1 MTTRAH
7 LQGWYEQNT
16 EGLGTVYFAITDEG
30 LLTRVTDTPSAIAF
44 PPRIRNPDTFSIRRV
59 ATFWPWGDTTESMA
73 AVGDLEIDNY
83 DGAYDFLLT
92 ADLRDAPAVFKIV
105 PAGMYSAA
113 NTVANGIV
121 VATVLI
127 DDISCSTED
136 VIRIQFKDTMA
147 RLDAPLPVRYNP
159 PFVDTN
165 AANRM
170 VPLSFGACRNVAPQ
184 LIYEDGIDG
193 SGEPVYR
200 LHDSMLANIAQV
212 RDMGAVLDVNA
223 DPPQVIPALNRSG
236 IQLHTAPAGKLLCDI
251 SNTGTQAI
259 APGATDVLNGTGL
272 LTTWPVSGSPPT
284 GWTYGGTGTNSRVGT
299 PNYPQDYCMNMS
311 TQHQYTSV
319 DDALYAYVTTPFLLP
334 GQTYRIK
341 FTLDRMT
348 APTGTVLTGGFMVR
362 TDLGTNNDGA
372 VSGQYF
378 GPYLTAPIFGSQ
390 QYTFE
395 YTVPNDGT
403 TRTLYM
409 IMVGT
414 GVSNPA
420 WTCAWHGLTVELL
433 GGFEEAPLSSITLED
448 YWNEILYLR
457 AYEDTTL
464 WDATSLQAIDAAT
477 GYGFGIHF
485 DSAPNILRDCLLG
498 PLPSYCASAATNADG
513 QLYAFRMVDPKTET
527 AVAGF
532 DLTNTQRPIAIRP
545 DRAPYLTTV
554 MGVRHNWTV
563 STPADFVSVS
573 NVEVTPDIRARYSRA
588 SQYQVTSSKTPAG
601 QYAHAIGAP
610 VFDSLLDGPDDNPQQ
625 WGQEEIDRV
634 VGFYSPTV
642 YDDGTIFNGKRQF
655 VDFTVF
661 FDDVGALGDQTFGAL
676 TAPGLLLGMTVE
688 LTYSHSNGVAMF
700 SNTPVLIC
708 GTELF
713 PFGNKITITG
723 WY

>member
-1 MTTRAH
+1 MTTLAH

-16 EGLGTVYFAITDEG
+16 EGIGTVYFAIIDEG
-30 LLTRVTDTPSAIAF
+30 LLTRVTDTPSATAF
-44 PPRIRNPDTFSIRRV
+44 PPRIRNPETFSIRRM
-59 ATFWPWGDTTESMA
+59 ATFWPWGDTQEAMA

-105 PAGMYSAA
+105 PAGMLAAA
-113 NTVANGIV
+113 NTVANGLV

-136 VIRIQFKDTMA
+136 VIRIRFKDTLA

-159 PFVDTN
+159 PFVDSN

-170 VPLSFGACRNVAPQ
+170 VPLSFGACRNVAPL
-184 LIYEDGIDG
+184 LIAEDGVDG
-193 SGEPVYR
+193 SGEPLYQ
-200 LHDSMLANIAQV
+200 LHDRALANIAQT
-212 RDMGAVLDVNA
+212 RDMGAILDVYA

-236 IQLHTAPAGKLLCDI
+236 IQLHALPEGKLLCDI
-251 SNTGTQAI
+251 SNVGTQAI
-259 APGATDVLNGTGL
+259 AAGAVDVLNGAGL

-311 TQHQYTSV
+311 TTHQYTSV
-319 DDALYAYVTTPFLLP
+319 DDALYAYVTTPFLAP

-362 TDLGTNNDGA
+362 TDLGLGNDGA
-372 VSGQYF
+372 VSSSYL
-378 GPYLTAPIFGSQ
+378 GPYLQAPIFGSQ

-414 GVSNPA
+414 GASNPA

-448 YWNEILYLR
+448 YYTEILYLR
-457 AYEDTTL
+457 AYEDTSA

-477 GYGFGIHF
+477 DYGFGIHF

-498 PLPSYCASAATNADG
+498 PLPSYCADLATNADG
-513 QLYAFRMVDPKTET
+513 QLYAFQLVDPKLQTP
-527 AVAGF
+527 VAGF
-532 DLTNTQRPIAIRP
+532 DLTNTERPIAISP
-545 DRAPYLTTV
+545 DRASYLTTV
-554 MGVRHNWTV
+554 MGARRNWTI
-563 STPADFVSVS
+563 SGPADFVTDYALVPAD
-573 NVEVTPDIRARYSRA
+573 VRMRYGRT
-588 SQYQVTSSKTPAG
+588 SQYQVTASKTPAG

-610 VFDSLLDGPDDNPQQ
+610 VFDSLLDDPDDAQT
-625 WGQEEIDRV
+625 EIDRV
-634 VGFYSPTV
+634 VGLYAPVV
-642 YDDGTIFNGKRQF
+642 YDDGTVFNGKRQF
-655 VDFTVF
+655 VTFTVY
-661 FDDVGALGDQTFGAL
+661 FDDAGVLGDQTFGAL
-676 TAPGLLLGMTVE
+676 TAPGLLLGSTVE
-688 LTYSHSNGVAMF
+688 LTYSHSNGVMMF
-700 SNTPVLIC
+700 DQTPVFVC

-713 PFGNKITITG
+713 PFGNKITIMG